1 MSKKGFFASPHLVL
15 YAERLLA
22 FLLLFHKNRFAS
34 VEDVLVEQ
42 HWMPKICTS
51 KSNQHT
57 NWIGCFSVLH
67 YYIYVLTNWLKIR
80 NCNLSPRTI
89 EVLVFFRP
97 WNKIYWILSWNVW
110 LIPFFLLTLFTDII
124 HYCLWLS
131 VDYERVEMIISI
143 MVVQEGEGFI
153 KPAYLPLASRECD
166 APMMIFRIYDS
177 YIFQRIACT
186 RIYEIANTIEN
197 SNNH

>member
-1 MSKKGFFASPHLVL
+1 
-15 YAERLLA
+15 
-22 FLLLFHKNRFAS
+22 
-34 VEDVLVEQ
+34 
-42 HWMPKICTS
+42 
-51 KSNQHT
+51 
-57 NWIGCFSVLH
+57 
-67 YYIYVLTNWLKIR
+67 
-80 NCNLSPRTI
+80 
-89 EVLVFFRP
+89 
-97 WNKIYWILSWNVW
+97 
-110 LIPFFLLTLFTDII
+110 
-124 HYCLWLS
+124 
-131 VDYERVEMIISI
+131 MIISI